1 MVDNQKTIDVR
12 VKRELGSEGE
22 PTGKYVFTVDN
33 MYRFYYAEFHPARME
48 WHLEQAGYPP
58 RQIAAAVE
66 DMGDQYAVAGSIVW
80 RNASPAA
87 AGVIEAPDPTDHRG
101 GHK

>member
-66 DMGDQYAVAGSIVW
+66 DMGDQYAVL
-80 RNASPAA
+80 AA
-87 AGVIEAPDPTDHRG
+87 LSGEMHRPPLQG
-101 GHK
+101 